1 MDNQIKYKQILDMTE
16 NALKT
21 LKAEDGDK
29 QHILLL
35 EELQGNTLEMMKLD
49 RHHNRAND
57 MRLREL
63 NRANIPLFLEI
74 AKFEGTTINEK
85 NLKILER

>member
-1 MDNQIKYKQILDMTE
+1 MTE

-21 LKAEDGDK
+21 LRAEDGDK

-35 EELQGNTLEMMKLD
+35 EELRRNTLEMMKLD
-49 RHHNRAND
+49 RNHNRAND

-63 NRANIPLFLEI
+63 NRANIPLFLQI

-85 NLKILER
+85 HIKILGR